1 MSLNSDVFYGIF
13 FFLGFAEISQQGEKY
28 VDEQVENAVNGVK
41 AMKDVMKKSSAD
53 REKLLH
59 ALEKT
64 KEQKEVPRM
73 ALCLKTL
80 FLCVIKRRKKK
91 SDGSCKP
98 KPNKKCSNCM

>member
-1 MSLNSDVFYGIF
+1 MVMFFYGIFF

-64 KEQKEVPRM
+64 KEQKEVPRV

-80 FLCVIKRRKKK
+80 FLCVIKRKKK
-91 SDGSCKP
+91 TGDSCKP
-98 KPNKKCSNCM
+98 KPNKKSTNCI